1 MRALTYVGP
10 EKLEWREAPDPRVA
24 GAAQAVVR
32 PIAATP
38 CDLDRAI
45 IMGRTPAVPPFV
57 LGHECVAEVVDVGD
71 GVRGVA
77 VGDRVVVPWHLCCGA
92 CDRCLRGLTAHCAAF
107 PQYAMYGT
115 NFGGDYGGFLADLV
129 HVPFADAMLVP
140 LPAGVPPERAA
151 PASDNLTDAW
161 LAVAGPLEKYPGGPV
176 LIVGGAG
183 SIGLYAVELARTA
196 GARSVDYVDRSPDRL
211 ALAESL
217 GARAIPRDAAV
228 RATYPVVVDASGN
241 PTELLKAVRAV
252 APGGICTSTGI
263 FFLDTPLPLF
273 DMYLKD
279 VTFRTG
285 RPNVGPHIGKV
296 LALLAAGRIHPENL
310 GETAPWEDAIEVLR
324 TRRLKPVL
332 MRSPS

>member
-1 MRALTYVGP
+1 HRLVPDPSSLRRAAAPRAVAGRRAQPRGRGRHGAGSRARAGSPRRPCRRPRAARLPSPPGGARGSAAPPRPVRRGRRRLPRGSRHGGQRARAALPPVAPRRYHRGVRALTYVGP

-161 LAVAGPLEKYPGGPV
+161 LAVAGPLEKHPGGPV
-176 LIVGGAG
+176 
-183 SIGLYAVELARTA
+183 
-196 GARSVDYVDRSPDRL
+196 
-211 ALAESL
+211 
-217 GARAIPRDAAV
+217 
-228 RATYPVVVDASGN
+228 
-241 PTELLKAVRAV
+241 
-252 APGGICTSTGI
+252 
-263 FFLDTPLPLF
+263 
-273 DMYLKD
+273 
-279 VTFRTG
+279 
-285 RPNVGPHIGKV
+285 
-296 LALLAAGRIHPENL
+296 
-310 GETAPWEDAIEVLR
+310 
-324 TRRLKPVL
+324 
-332 MRSPS
+332 